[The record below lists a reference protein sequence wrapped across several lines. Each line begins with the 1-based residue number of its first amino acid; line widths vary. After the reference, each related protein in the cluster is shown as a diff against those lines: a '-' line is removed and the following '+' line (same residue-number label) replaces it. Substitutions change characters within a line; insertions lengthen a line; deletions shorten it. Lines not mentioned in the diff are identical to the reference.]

1 MPANMARRVLLFTLF
16 QRCLS
21 VDPLQPP
28 GGTFHWG
35 NNQPAF
41 SWSAQTQQQP
51 QPAPPAQP
59 AAPAPAPTN
68 VLLPNPPAQP
78 QGPPQSPQL
87 SFWNSGSQGQAAQGQ
102 VHHSPINF
110 GGPGHAAHHPQ
121 VHISHETHVHVD
133 HGGQGGPH
141 MPSMPQF
148 PSLATPLP
156 AGQETVDWMITTAQ
170 ATTTP
175 DPFELP
181 QPDVPQFQ
189 VETDI
194 PDGSPLASCKG
205 YEEHWAQC
213 TQPSCDGAAERVNCA
228 WTVWTEWESLGGC
241 SGLGLRSRKIARHHA
256 NGGRPCTGI
265 KEETKEMDQ
274 FFGEGCL
281 LGDRDCE
288 WGEWSDWSHC
298 GCEICGEDRNAQK
311 VKYRK
316 IVKQALGDGAPC
328 SGNFN
333 VTEPCAATEK
343 PQDCRLSD
351 WAEWTRCS
359 ASCNGGVRASMRRV
373 MREADFGGDA
383 CDASLRR
390 TESCGTLSCEHH
402 ADCVLGQWGSWR
414 GCDIP
419 GTVQMTRQRQIETY
433 AKGDGKPCDAPLT
446 ETSGCSNRD
455 NTQWCDISGWSSWST
470 CPVACGG
477 GQQMRVRH
485 LRSQTNCFP
494 MAREDL
500 KEIRG
505 CNTDSCNYNG
515 GCEMSSWSAW
525 GECSQDCGVGVSV
538 RTRNI
543 DKAAENGGK
552 SCMASLK
559 EMKDCM
565 NEPCPIRDCLWAAWD
580 HWSGCSCTC
589 GGGLK
594 RRARIIQVAPR
605 AGGALCEP
613 SDKLQVVPCN
623 THPCG
628 DCVDGKWTSWSM
640 WSECTATCAPA
651 YRWRHRS
658 VAERNND
665 CGSPVTGLEEDYELC
680 SSLDNCTRDQDCVL
694 SDWEDWNGCSCSCYG
709 VTERHRHVKLLPVGK
724 GKRCQEQS
732 LKEIAPCN
740 PAMDEE
746 RPSGCRNQGPEN
758 CTFSRWEPWSTCSK
772 PCGGGDRT
780 RMRSIKSPLNHNGFP
795 CEGELAEI
803 SPCNTF
809 HCPENHC
816 VDCKWGAW
824 SEWGDCSAC
833 SGQKYRQRIIAHL
846 QNDCGHKCDP
856 GGAKETMNC
865 TGFCDDEVY
874 CRWSDWKDLGSC
886 TATCGTSVRVV
897 QRRLEITNV
906 VPTPDDYNET
916 LGGNYLF
923 AGTSDMVCS
932 GEQTKTV
939 ECDSVDCDEG
949 CYPRHCLFGAWNE
962 WSEPSCTQL
971 CNRDRVI
978 AQRSECGG
986 QPCAGPQTE
995 TKVCPRESCV
1005 EEVDC
1010 TISEWDQWSYCSK
1023 DTPGSNR
1030 VRARSIL
1037 AQAQNGGKACGTRYP
1052 QPPLSLEEIEPC
1064 ENWKKDSSVTDCMLT
1079 TWGSWTECTALCN
1092 GGLKHRN
1099 RGVRTPPTAGG
1110 VPCQGSLEEL
1120 VPCNLGKCQD
1130 QKERD
1135 CKFSPWTEWSHCDS
1149 HDQRERY
1156 RLIAVEPLMDGKPCN
1171 GTLKEIRPCTIAVDC
1186 VISPWTPWDQCDK
1199 SCDGGQKQRQ
1209 RQVELNPKHG
1219 GKPCPLGLIE
1229 TEGCNREPCDD
1240 KEVNCKASSWSV
1252 WSRCSASCG
1261 PGVKERQ
1268 RTVTNRLSNCG
1279 AGCVGNLSQVEP
1291 CYLEHCGGCDPCHW
1305 GEWRDWSDCDVHC
1318 GGGQRVRLRNI
1329 TTWPS
1334 PGCPPCEAMSKEEL
1348 GACNL
1353 DPCPDSELCVDGQ
1366 WASWNDWE
1374 ACSTSCEGGM
1384 RWRVRH
1390 VGMQATSCGREPSG
1404 DSREEEECNKGV
1416 PCKASQDCELS
1427 PWSVWSD
1434 CSASCHGIKKRE
1446 RSVTQHGY
1454 GAGRYCEGILEEA
1467 FPCALGISRS
1477 LEDWSSEHLYLNL
1490 KNVYSN
1496 NLGGQG
1502 PDFQVEQALRFKN
1515 AAADNAQSVD
1525 LLVTVAEESD
1535 YRVNKA
1541 GVINNGLAGEFGNIF
1556 VGRDSDVVLDF
1567 QLVDSQTNDPM
1578 APEDFVIKFYD
1589 SDSGLEGSDVSTYSI
1604 TAVDECEEF
1613 YNTPDSV
1620 FKVKGSCAEPGLTE
1634 FEKPFIS
1641 DPGCDAGGF
1650 EVMDLGR
1657 VINSNLMG
1665 KGPDLQGK
1673 PELHFENVLN
1683 VDGSPVDLVI
1693 EVVTGEYEPG
1703 DPQANG
1709 KFGGRTQYNQGA
1721 AMGAI
1726 NVATGTRTKFKAS
1739 FKRSDGFAV
1748 YVPKLNFTFWDI
1760 DMPLE
1765 NLRER
1770 VAVFGY
1776 KDYYTTDAHGS
1787 ATQGNSVAFMHQSGG
1802 GEFSS
1807 GRLNVPEPMDPLH
1820 PTADQRDVA
1829 VTFFFE
1835 NVAMFF
1841 FELEVTWIGQS
1852 TEESDAHK
1860 AQLFFFSGTACS
1872 GQLPNGYMGYES
1884 RRLQVFNVPWLPQ
1897 DPVTNV
1903 VHQVQN
1909 QVQQQAHQVTGNNV
1923 VHQVQN
1929 ALKETLPMQPKTQ
1942 KPAYD
1947 AHKQRAEELQNQE
1960 VTVFKESS
1968 PSGICPEFPRPVA
1981 DWSPLNPMPQKEKEA
1996 IAIRFERQSRVRL
2009 RLKTGKEGCG
2019 HNFMFAVKACLSGHC
2034 DPCAIGSTCVFK
2046 SWEQWGSCT
2055 EACEGGV
2062 EERKRGVTQGA
2073 ASSHGSGCDGALVSV
2088 RSCNT
2093 QSCSQNCQPVN
2104 CKWAKWGQWSACSK
2118 CAGQKTRSR
2127 RVARTP
2133 ECGGRRCEAGDAEE
2147 IAKCPR
2153 NCLGEPICEW
2163 SDWSSFSPCS
2173 VSCGCGRKKRTRRL
2187 QKVIHTPRQLT
2198 AAYEK
2203 LERLDGH
2210 VQNLESKRWKVRV
2223 LSFLAGPSLMLMAFA
2238 MIRAWSRRPQVMEDP
2253 LPDPEQAGLV
2263 ELVAEDPNRSHLRVD
2278 PL

>member
-1 MPANMARRVLLFTLF
+1 MTHVSHVSHA
-16 QRCLS
+16 
-21 VDPLQPP
+21 
-28 GGTFHWG
+28 
-35 NNQPAF
+35 
-41 SWSAQTQQQP
+41 
-51 QPAPPAQP
+51 
-59 AAPAPAPTN
+59 
-68 VLLPNPPAQP
+68 
-78 QGPPQSPQL
+78 
-87 SFWNSGSQGQAAQGQ
+87 
-102 VHHSPINF
+102 
-110 GGPGHAAHHPQ
+110 GPGPQ
-121 VHISHETHVHVD
+121 
-133 HGGQGGPH
+133 
-141 MPSMPQF
+141 
-148 PSLATPLP
+148 PLP
-156 AGQETVDWMITTAQ
+156 ASGESVAWMAATQ
-170 ATTTP
+170 PVTTTSNP
-175 DPFELP
+175 HELP
-181 QPDVPQFQ
+181 QPKAPEIT

-194 PDGSPLASCKG
+194 PDGSPLASCRG

-213 TQPSCDGAAERVNCA
+213 TQPSCQGAERVNCA
-228 WTVWTEWESLGGC
+228 FTAWSQWESLGGC
-241 SGLGLRSRKIARHHA
+241 SGLGLRSRKIARHHQ
-256 NGGRPCTGI
+256 NGGMPCNGI
-265 KEETKEMDQ
+265 KEETREMDQ

-281 LGDRDCE
+281 VGDRDCE

-298 GCEICGEDRNAQK
+298 GCEICGEDRKAQK

-316 IVKQALGDGAPC
+316 IVKQALGAGRPC
-328 SGNFN
+328 AGNFN
-333 VTEPCAATEK
+333 LTEPCGAEEK

-351 WAEWTRCS
+351 WGEWTRCS
-359 ASCNGGVRASMRRV
+359 ATCNGGVRASMRRV
-373 MREADFGGDA
+373 MREADYGGAA
-383 CDASLRR
+383 CEASLRK
-390 TESCGTLSCEHH
+390 TEACGTRSCDHH
-402 ADCVLGQWGSWR
+402 ADCVIGAWGAWR
-414 GCDIP
+414 GCEIP

-433 AKGDGKPCDAPLT
+433 AKGDGEACDAPLT
-446 ETSGCSNRD
+446 ETAGCENRD
-455 NTQWCDISGWSSWST
+455 DLKWCDISFWSPWST

-485 LRSQTNCFP
+485 LRSQSNCFP

-505 CNTDSCNYNG
+505 CNTDSCNFDG

-525 GECSQDCGVGVSV
+525 GQCSQDCGIGVTV

-559 EMKDCM
+559 EMKDCE
-565 NEPCPIRDCLWAAWD
+565 NEPCPIRDCQWAAWD

-594 RRARIIQVAPR
+594 RRARIVEVAPR

-613 SDKLQVVPCN
+613 SDKLEVVPCN
-623 THPCG
+623 TQPCG

-665 CGSPVTGLEEDYELC
+665 CGSPVTGLEEEYELC
-680 SSLDNCTRDQDCVL
+680 DSLDNCTRDQDCQL

-709 VTERHRHVKLLPVGK
+709 VTERHRHVKLLPIGK
-724 GKRCQEQS
+724 GKKCKEKS

-740 PAMDEE
+740 PAVDEE
-746 RPSGCRNQGPEN
+746 RPSGCRNEGPQN
-758 CTFSRWEPWSTCSK
+758 CTFSLWETWSTCSK
-772 PCGGGDRT
+772 ECGGGERT
-780 RMRSIKSPLNHNGFP
+780 RMRSIKSPLNHNGAP
-795 CEGELAEI
+795 CEGQLAEM

-809 HCPENHC
+809 HCSDSHC
-816 VDCKWGAW
+816 IDCKWGAW

-833 SGQKYRQRIIAHL
+833 SGQKYRQRIIAHM
-846 QNDCGHKCDP
+846 QNDCGHKCEA
-856 GGAKETMNC
+856 GTAKETMNC
-865 TGFCDDEVY
+865 TGVCEDEVY
-874 CRWSDWKDLGSC
+874 CRWSEWTDLGSC
-886 TATCGTSVRVV
+886 TATCGTSVRIV
-897 QRRLEITNV
+897 QRRLEFTNV
-906 VPTPDDYNET
+906 VPSDDDWNET

-923 AGTSDMVCS
+923 AGSSSMVCS
-932 GEQTKTV
+932 GEQSKTV
-939 ECDSVDCDEG
+939 ECDTGACDED
-949 CYPRHCLFGAWNE
+949 CYPRDCLFGAWNQ

-978 AQRSECGG
+978 AQRSSCGG
-986 QPCAGPQTE
+986 QACRGAQTE
-995 TKVCPRESCV
+995 TKVCPKDSCIK
-1005 EEVDC
+1005 EVDC
-1010 TISEWDQWSYCSK
+1010 AISEWDEWSYCSK

-1037 AQAQNGGKACGTRYP
+1037 AEASNGGKACGTRYP
-1052 QPPLSLEEIEPC
+1052 DPPLALEEIEPC
-1064 ENWKKDSSVTDCMLT
+1064 VNWKKDSSVTDCVLT
-1079 TWGSWTECTALCN
+1079 TWGQWTECTALCN

-1099 RGVRTPPTAGG
+1099 RGIRTPPTAGG
-1110 VPCQGSLEEL
+1110 IPCQGSLEEL
-1120 VPCNLGKCQD
+1120 VPCNLGQCSD

-1135 CKFSPWTEWSHCDS
+1135 CKFSPWNDWSHCDS

-1229 TEGCNREPCDD
+1229 TTGCNREPCDD
-1240 KEVNCKASSWSV
+1240 KEVNCKVSIWSV

-1261 PGVKERQ
+1261 PGVKERS
-1268 RTVTNRLSNCG
+1268 RTVTNRLSHCG
-1279 AGCVGNLSQVEP
+1279 AGCVGNLTQVEP
-1291 CYLEHCGGCDPCHW
+1291 CYLEHCGGCDPCAW
-1305 GEWRDWSDCDVHC
+1305 GDWREWSECDVHC

-1334 PGCPPCEAMSKEEL
+1334 PGCPPCEAMNKEEL
-1348 GACNL
+1348 GSCNV
-1353 DPCPDSELCVDGQ
+1353 DPCPESELCVDGA

-1390 VGMQATSCGREPSG
+1390 VLRPATSCGQEPSG

-1427 PWSVWSD
+1427 AWSVWSD

-1446 RSVTQHGY
+1446 RSVLQHGY
-1454 GAGRYCEGILEEA
+1454 GVGKYCEGILEEA

-1477 LEDWSSEHLYLNL
+1477 LEDWSSTHLYLNL
-1490 KNVYSN
+1490 GTVYAN

-1502 PDFQVEQALRFKN
+1502 PDFQAEQSLRFKN

-1525 LLVTVAEESD
+1525 LRITVAEESD
-1535 YRVNKA
+1535 YRPEKGA
-1541 GVINNGLAGEFGNIF
+1541 ENNGLAGQFGNIF
-1556 VGRDSDVVLDF
+1556 VGRDSEVVVDF
-1567 QLVDSQTNDPM
+1567 ELVDSETNDPM
-1578 APEDFVIKFYD
+1578 APEDLVLKFFD
-1589 SDSGLEGSDVSTYSI
+1589 SDSGVEGSDISTYSI

-1641 DPGCDAGGF
+1641 DPWCDTGGY

-1665 KGPDLQGK
+1665 KGPDHQGK
-1673 PELHFENVLN
+1673 PELRFENVLSLE
-1683 VDGSPVDLVI
+1683 GSPVDLVI
-1693 EVVTGEYEPG
+1693 EVVTGDYEPG

-1709 KFGGRTQYNQGA
+1709 KFGGRTRYNKGA

-1726 NVATGTRTKFKAS
+1726 SLATGTMTKFKAS

-1760 DMPLE
+1760 DMPHD

-1770 VAVFGY
+1770 VVVVGY
-1776 KDYYTTDAHGS
+1776 KKFYTLDQNGQE
-1787 ATQGNSVAFMHQSGG
+1787 TQGNSVAYMQKPGG
-1802 GEFSS
+1802 GEFSA
-1807 GRLNVPEPMDPLH
+1807 GRLQVPEPMDPES
-1820 PTADQRDVA
+1820 PTRDQRDAA

-1835 NVAMFF
+1835 NVAEFF

-1852 TEESDAHK
+1852 TDETDAEK
-1860 AQLFFFSGTACS
+1860 SQLFFFSATACS
-1872 GQLPNGYMGYES
+1872 GTLPDGFVGYES

-1897 DPVTNV
+1897 APV
-1903 VHQVQN
+1903 
-1909 QVQQQAHQVTGNNV
+1909 NNV
-1923 VHQVQN
+1923 VHEAQQVVGSNVMHQVQKQIHH
-1929 ALKETLPMQPKTQ
+1929 AIKDTGVAAAPAPEPAASLEETRAK
-1942 KPAYD
+1942 
-1947 AHKQRAEELQNQE
+1947 RAEALQNQE
-1960 VTVFKESS
+1960 VVVYKTS
-1968 PSGICPEFPRPVA
+1968 PSNSICPELPRPIA
-1981 DWSPLNPMPQKEKEA
+1981 DWAPMNPLPQKEKEA

-2019 HNFMFAVKACLSGHC
+2019 HNFLFAVKACLSGHC

-2046 SWEQWGSCT
+2046 SWEEWGSCT

-2062 EERKRGVTQGA
+2062 EERKRGVMEGS
-2073 ASSHGSGCDGALVSV
+2073 ASSHGAGCDGALVAV

-2093 QSCSQNCQPVN
+2093 QSCNQNCQPVN

-2133 ECGGRRCEAGDAEE
+2133 ECGGRRCEAGNAEE
-2147 IAKCPR
+2147 VAKCPR

-2163 SDWSSFSPCS
+2163 SDWSAFSPCS

-2187 QKVIHTPRQLT
+2187 QKVIHAPRELT

-2210 VQNLESKRWKVRV
+2210 VQNLENQRWKVRI
-2223 LSFLAGPSLMLMAFA
+2223 LAFLAGPSLMFLAFA
-2238 MIRAWSRRPQVMEDP
+2238 MLRLWSRHPQATDAP
-2253 LPDPEQAGLV
+2253 SSPDPERAGLV
-2263 ELVAEDPNRSHLRVD
+2263 EMSADTNSRHLNFD

>member
-1 MPANMARRVLLFTLF
+1 
-16 QRCLS
+16 
-21 VDPLQPP
+21 
-28 GGTFHWG
+28 
-35 NNQPAF
+35 
-41 SWSAQTQQQP
+41 
-51 QPAPPAQP
+51 
-59 AAPAPAPTN
+59 
-68 VLLPNPPAQP
+68 
-78 QGPPQSPQL
+78 
-87 SFWNSGSQGQAAQGQ
+87 
-102 VHHSPINF
+102 
-110 GGPGHAAHHPQ
+110 
-121 VHISHETHVHVD
+121 
-133 HGGQGGPH
+133 
-141 MPSMPQF
+141 
-148 PSLATPLP
+148 
-156 AGQETVDWMITTAQ
+156 
-170 ATTTP
+170 
-175 DPFELP
+175 
-181 QPDVPQFQ
+181 
-189 VETDI
+189 
-194 PDGSPLASCKG
+194 
-205 YEEHWAQC
+205 
-213 TQPSCDGAAERVNCA
+213 
-228 WTVWTEWESLGGC
+228 
-241 SGLGLRSRKIARHHA
+241 
-256 NGGRPCTGI
+256 
-265 KEETKEMDQ
+265 
-274 FFGEGCL
+274 
-281 LGDRDCE
+281 
-288 WGEWSDWSHC
+288 
-298 GCEICGEDRNAQK
+298 
-311 VKYRK
+311 
-316 IVKQALGDGAPC
+316 
-328 SGNFN
+328 
-333 VTEPCAATEK
+333 
-343 PQDCRLSD
+343 
-351 WAEWTRCS
+351 
-359 ASCNGGVRASMRRV
+359 
-373 MREADFGGDA
+373 
-383 CDASLRR
+383 
-390 TESCGTLSCEHH
+390 
-402 ADCVLGQWGSWR
+402 
-414 GCDIP
+414 
-419 GTVQMTRQRQIETY
+419 
-433 AKGDGKPCDAPLT
+433 
-446 ETSGCSNRD
+446 
-455 NTQWCDISGWSSWST
+455 
-470 CPVACGG
+470 
-477 GQQMRVRH
+477 
-485 LRSQTNCFP
+485 
-494 MAREDL
+494 
-500 KEIRG
+500 
-505 CNTDSCNYNG
+505 
-515 GCEMSSWSAW
+515 
-525 GECSQDCGVGVSV
+525 
-538 RTRNI
+538 
-543 DKAAENGGK
+543 
-552 SCMASLK
+552 
-559 EMKDCM
+559 
-565 NEPCPIRDCLWAAWD
+565 
-580 HWSGCSCTC
+580 
-589 GGGLK
+589 
-594 RRARIIQVAPR
+594 
-605 AGGALCEP
+605 
-613 SDKLQVVPCN
+613 
-623 THPCG
+623 
-628 DCVDGKWTSWSM
+628 
-640 WSECTATCAPA
+640 
-651 YRWRHRS
+651 
-658 VAERNND
+658 
-665 CGSPVTGLEEDYELC
+665 
-680 SSLDNCTRDQDCVL
+680 
-694 SDWEDWNGCSCSCYG
+694 
-709 VTERHRHVKLLPVGK
+709 
-724 GKRCQEQS
+724 
-732 LKEIAPCN
+732 
-740 PAMDEE
+740 
-746 RPSGCRNQGPEN
+746 
-758 CTFSRWEPWSTCSK
+758 
-772 PCGGGDRT
+772 
-780 RMRSIKSPLNHNGFP
+780 MRSIKSPLNHNGFP

-1186 VISPWTPWDQCDK
+1186 VISPWTAWDQCDK

-1366 WASWNDWE
+1366 WANWNDWE

-1776 KDYYTTDAHGS
+1776 KNYYTTDAHGS
-1787 ATQGNSVAFMHQSGG
+1787 ATQGNSVAYMHQSGG

-1852 TEESDAHK
+1852 SEESDAHK

-1929 ALKETLPMQPKTQ
+1929 ALKETLPMQPKPQ

-2073 ASSHGSGCDGALVSV
+2073 ATSHGSGCDGALVSV

-2263 ELVAEDPNRSHLRVD
+2263 ELVAEDPSRSQLRVD